1 VPLAD
6 QIRTRRTER
15 GLSLAELARQA
26 RVSKGYLH
34 ELETKT
40 DGPRP
45 SADVLYRLAFAL
57 GASVGEL
64 LEKDIPRV
72 AELTDVPEAL
82 RAFALRAGLSEAD
95 LRMLAAIRF
104 RGHQPRTARDWE
116 YLYES
121 IRRSIPEGEDAG
133 A

>member
-1 VPLAD
+1 MSLAD
-6 QIRTRRTER
+6 QIRTRRIAR
-15 GLSLAELARQA
+15 GLALAELARQA

-34 ELETKT
+34 ELETKV

-57 GASVGEL
+57 GTSIGEL
-64 LEKDIPRV
+64 LEKDLPRGEEVVDIP
-72 AELTDVPEAL
+72 ETL
-82 RAFALRAGLSEAD
+82 RDFALKRKLNEED
-95 LRMLAAIRF
+95 IKMLAGIRY
-104 RGHQPRTARDWE
+104 RGQQPQSAQDWE

-121 IRRSIPEGEDAG
+121 IRRSVPDPPG